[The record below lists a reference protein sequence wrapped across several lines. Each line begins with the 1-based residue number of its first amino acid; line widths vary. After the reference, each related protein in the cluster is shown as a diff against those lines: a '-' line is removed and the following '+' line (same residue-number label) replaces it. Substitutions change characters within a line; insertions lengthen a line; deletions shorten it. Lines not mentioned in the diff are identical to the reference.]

1 LEDFQA
7 QQIQMEKDKNSPSA
21 RSLTAQRVHIHTE
34 FGRVS
39 PLQGLFNM
47 TIISERECGQAG
59 CPAITRS
66 FTEANL
72 IHLAFPVGASNDTS
86 HTLEELL
93 EQMTQQLDKGGE
105 CEMDKS
111 HTRGKF
117 RLNRIA
123 HAPTYLV
130 IAFNRQGS
138 SFVGASVW
146 SQVKLPIKLD
156 ISPYAHGVR
165 FPSELISGETLDEH
179 SLPYRICAVIMF
191 NHSHYV
197 AFVHIDGEWICFD
210 GMNQSRRAHAKSPFA
225 AAKDNWLPAMVVYER
240 EKSGVHTPAAQT
252 STATPEDDE
261 MQVDDEVQVTD
272 DATPDGLDAQLQ
284 RLREEQEKVEKLHVE
299 MQKSLNEQEVRLD
312 QEKKSQTEREQRLD
326 QQKKLQA
333 ERDKS
338 LSEQE
343 RRLDQEKK
351 SQVERE
357 RLKTEE
363 RRQKLEKRQQ
373 ELQANKE
380 SIGRSQEQRAHLAA
394 QEAELDQRNG
404 QILQE
409 MIGEEVS
416 DVEG

>member
-1 LEDFQA
+1 MACFGSSTLAEYNMLDTAKIPITVTQGA
-7 QQIQMEKDKNSPSA
+7 ILN
-21 RSLTAQRVHIHTE
+21 LTAGFLTIQLLSRLAHNGRFE
-34 FGRVS
+34 FD
-39 PLQGLFNM
+39 L
-47 TIISERECGQAG
+47 
-59 CPAITRS
+59 
-66 FTEANL
+66 
-72 IHLAFPVGASNDTS
+72 
-86 HTLEELL
+86 
-93 EQMTQQLDKGGE
+93 
-105 CEMDKS
+105 
-111 HTRGKF
+111 KF
-117 RLNRIA
+117 
-123 HAPTYLV
+123 
-130 IAFNRQGS
+130 G
-138 SFVGASVW
+138 
-146 SQVKLPIKLD
+146 
-156 ISPYAHGVR
+156 
-165 FPSELISGETLDEH
+165 
-179 SLPYRICAVIMF
+179 
-191 NHSHYV
+191 
-197 AFVHIDGEWICFD
+197 
-210 GMNQSRRAHAKSPFA
+210 
-225 AAKDNWLPAMVVYER
+225 VYER

-312 QEKKSQTEREQRLD
+312 QEKKSQ
-326 QQKKLQA
+326 
-333 ERDKS
+333 
-338 LSEQE
+338 
-343 RRLDQEKK
+343 
-351 SQVERE
+351 VERE

>member
-1 LEDFQA
+1 MSKLASGIFNVLVEAAITATDDSKPRPTLSDPLEDFQA

-47 TIISERECGQAG
+47 TIISERECGQAD

-312 QEKKSQTEREQRLD
+312 QEKKSQ
-326 QQKKLQA
+326 
-333 ERDKS
+333 
-338 LSEQE
+338 
-343 RRLDQEKK
+343 
-351 SQVERE
+351 VERE